1 MIAVSITAALVV
13 LLVMYCGIKDNPNLL
28 SLLMLALPVFA
39 VVGALAGLVYGWH
52 EVRAYDK
59 AKR

>member
-1 MIAVSITAALVV
+1 
-13 LLVMYCGIKDNPNLL
+13 MYCGIKDNPNLL

-39 VVGALAGLVYGWH
+39 VVGALAGLVYGWR
-52 EVRAYDK
+52 EVRAFDK